1 MDDAQAAAGAGHR
14 LLHPG
19 VDAHLTLPVWQQALV
34 LMQHDS
40 FDAAM
45 LSYCR
50 SMAEPSAFL
59 WPANKIFAQKMRYLT
74 CYMLI
79 GLDTRF
85 RMGLGPPPSMSDLQA
100 VVPGSSR
107 QVSDLITGLRAG
119 GYVIAERN
127 AADRRSVQL
136 RTTPALVQEV
146 ARSPL
151 AFLSAAERLM
161 PPDTSMSEHLRTDP
175 ESLTRMMGL
184 SVMRYQE
191 QDVLF
196 SPFETVVEFTG
207 RDSGY
212 LILCAVMGAYLA
224 SRTGESWPLP
234 VSYDAL
240 AQRFQVSRQH
250 VGNVL
255 AYGASSGLFVTR
267 AGKVQSVS
275 DALFTE
281 FSCWS
286 AGQMSHYRTI
296 AAECFAWHPATT

>member
-1 MDDAQAAAGAGHR
+1 MDDAQAAQRFDHR
-14 LLHPG
+14 PLHPG
-19 VDAHLTLPVWQQALV
+19 IDAHLNSPVWQQALV
-34 LMQHDS
+34 LMQHDG
-40 FDAAM
+40 FDTAM

-50 SMAEPSAFL
+50 SMAEPSAFR

-85 RMGLGPPPSMSDLQA
+85 RMGLGPPTSMSDLQA

-119 GYVIAERN
+119 GYVIAERS
-127 AADRRSVQL
+127 AADRRSVHL
-136 RTTPALVQEV
+136 RATPALVQEV

-151 AFLSAAERLM
+151 AFLSASERLM
-161 PPDTSMSEHLRTDP
+161 PSETSLSEQLRAEP
-175 ESLTRMMGL
+175 ESLARMMGL

-196 SPFETVVEFTG
+196 SPFDTIVEFTG

-224 SRTGESWPLP
+224 ARAGQPWHLP

-255 AYGASSGLFVTR
+255 AHAASSGLFVTR

-275 DALFTE
+275 EALVVE
-281 FSCWS
+281 FSSWS
-286 AGQMSHYRTI
+286 AGQMSHYRTL
-296 AAECFAWHPATT
+296 AAESVS

>member
-1 MDDAQAAAGAGHR
+1 MFMDDAQAAGR
-14 LLHPG
+14 LGTRPLHPG
-19 VDAHLTLPVWQQALV
+19 VDAHLNLAVWQQALV
-34 LMQHDS
+34 LMQQDG

-50 SMAEPSAFL
+50 CMAEPNAFR
-59 WPANKIFAQKMRYLT
+59 WPANKIFAQKMRYLS

-119 GYVIAERN
+119 GYVVAERN

-136 RTTPALVQEV
+136 RATPALVQEV

-151 AFLSAAERLM
+151 AFLSASERLM
-161 PPDTSMSEHLRTDP
+161 PSDESLSEQLRADP
-175 ESLTRMMGL
+175 ERLARMMGL

-196 SPFETVVEFTG
+196 SPFETVVEFTS

-212 LILCAVMGAYLA
+212 LILCAVMGAHLA
-224 SRTGESWPLP
+224 TRAGQSWPLP

-255 AYGASSGLFVTR
+255 AHAASCGLFVTH
-267 AGKVQSVS
+267 AGKVRSVS
-275 DALFTE
+275 EALLTE

-286 AGQMSHYRTI
+286 AGQMSHYRTL
-296 AAECFAWHPATT
+296 AAESIA